1 MLELIS
7 YFNFVLALTISAAYF
22 YQLVYLMYGLVSLRK
37 PWIFVA
43 QKQHR
48 YAVMI
53 SARNEEE
60 VIGELIGSLT
70 SQNYPRELL
79 DSLLG
84 REPGTCTGPAE
95 EEEPDLFGEVS
106 PEEQERA
113 GALYRWIKKH
123 RAQSLED
130 LAGAFPWPLAV
141 LSTLLLELEL
151 GGRIRRNSRNRY
163 SAL

>member
-79 DSLLG
+79 DILCRSRPTAPMIPQARPAG
-84 REPGTCTGPAE
+84 RCHC
-95 EEEPDLFGEVS
+95 L
-106 PEEQERA
+106 
-113 GALYRWIKKH
+113 
-123 RAQSLED
+123 
-130 LAGAFPWPLAV
+130 
-141 LSTLLLELEL
+141 
-151 GGRIRRNSRNRY
+151 
-163 SAL
+163 

>member
-53 SARNEEE
+53 SARNE
-60 VIGELIGSLT
+60 
-70 SQNYPRELL
+70 
-79 DSLLG
+79 
-84 REPGTCTGPAE
+84 
-95 EEEPDLFGEVS
+95 
-106 PEEQERA
+106 
-113 GALYRWIKKH
+113 
-123 RAQSLED
+123 
-130 LAGAFPWPLAV
+130 
-141 LSTLLLELEL
+141 
-151 GGRIRRNSRNRY
+151 
-163 SAL
+163 

>member
-60 VIGELIGSLT
+60 VIGELIGALP
-70 SQNYPRELL
+70 PRTI
-79 DSLLG
+79 
-84 REPGTCTGPAE
+84 PGNCWTPM
-95 EEEPDLFGEVS
+95 S
-106 PEEQERA
+106 
-113 GALYRWIKKH
+113 
-123 RAQSLED
+123 
-130 LAGAFPWPLAV
+130 
-141 LSTLLLELEL
+141 
-151 GGRIRRNSRNRY
+151 
-163 SAL
+163 

>member
-79 DSLLG
+79 DIYVVADN
-84 REPGTCTGPAE
+84 CT
-95 EEEPDLFGEVS
+95 DDT
-106 PEEQERA
+106 A
-113 GALYRWIKKH
+113 GAARRPVPLSMSGLIPFT
-123 RAQSLED
+123 RARAMHWAIS
-130 LAGAFPWPLAV
+130 
-141 LSTLLLELEL
+141 SM
-151 GGRIRRNSRNRY
+151 S
-163 SAL
+163 

>member
-7 YFNFVLALTISAAYF
+7 YFNYVLALTISAAYF

-79 DSLLG
+79 DIYVVADN
-84 REPGTCTGPAE
+84 CT
-95 EEEPDLFGEVS
+95 DDT
-106 PEEQERA
+106 A
-113 GALYRWIKKH
+113 GAARRRHGAW
-123 RAQSLED
+123 RRFC
-130 LAGAFPWPLAV
+130 AG
-141 LSTLLLELEL
+141 S
-151 GGRIRRNSRNRY
+151 GGHSQIPCPRDAPGPSPR
-163 SAL
+163 

>member
-22 YQLVYLMYGLVSLRK
+22 YQLVYLMYGLFSLHK

-70 SQNYPRELL
+70 AQNYPRELL
-79 DSLLG
+79 PSMSGSIPSTRARAMLWA
-84 REPGTCTGPAE
+84 TC
-95 EEEPDLFGEVS
+95 S
-106 PEEQERA
+106 M
-113 GALYRWIKKH
+113 
-123 RAQSLED
+123 S
-130 LAGAFPWPLAV
+130 
-141 LSTLLLELEL
+141 
-151 GGRIRRNSRNRY
+151 
-163 SAL
+163 

>member
-79 DSLLG
+79 DIYVVADN
-84 REPGTCTGPAE
+84 CT
-95 EEEPDLFGEVS
+95 DDT
-106 PEEQERA
+106 A
-113 GALYRWIKKH
+113 GAARR
-123 RAQSLED
+123 RA
-130 LAGAFPWPLAV
+130 PLSMSGLIPFTRARAMHW
-141 LSTLLLELEL
+141 LS
-151 GGRIRRNSRNRY
+151 
-163 SAL
+163 AP

>member
-79 DSLLG
+79 DIYVVADQLH
-84 REPGTCTGPAE
+84 RRYRRRGPPAV
-95 EEEPDLFGEVS
+95 PLSMSGLIPFT
-106 PEEQERA
+106 RA
-113 GALYRWIKKH
+113 
-123 RAQSLED
+123 RAMHWAICSM
-130 LAGAFPWPLAV
+130 
-141 LSTLLLELEL
+141 S
-151 GGRIRRNSRNRY
+151 
-163 SAL
+163 

>member
-60 VIGELIGSLT
+60 VIVDPKRLINLVPSP
-70 SQNYPRELL
+70 SQ
-79 DSLLG
+79 
-84 REPGTCTGPAE
+84 EPVQG
-95 EEEPDLFGEVS
+95 PDLS
-106 PEEQERA
+106 M
-113 GALYRWIKKH
+113 
-123 RAQSLED
+123 
-130 LAGAFPWPLAV
+130 
-141 LSTLLLELEL
+141 
-151 GGRIRRNSRNRY
+151 
-163 SAL
+163 

>member
-79 DSLLG
+79 DIYVVADQLHRRYRG
-84 REPGTCTGPAE
+84 RGPAE
-95 EEEPDLFGEVS
+95 PVPLSMSGLIPFT
-106 PEEQERA
+106 RA
-113 GALYRWIKKH
+113 
-123 RAQSLED
+123 RAMHWAICSM
-130 LAGAFPWPLAV
+130 
-141 LSTLLLELEL
+141 S
-151 GGRIRRNSRNRY
+151 
-163 SAL
+163 

>member
-79 DSLLG
+79 DIYVVADN
-84 REPGTCTGPAE
+84 CT
-95 EEEPDLFGEVS
+95 DDT
-106 PEEQERA
+106 A
-113 GALYRWIKKH
+113 GA
-123 RAQSLED
+123 A
-130 LAGAFPWPLAV
+130 PP
-141 LSTLLLELEL
+141 
-151 GGRIRRNSRNRY
+151 GRRHC
-163 SAL
+163 L

>member
-70 SQNYPRELL
+70 SQNYP
-79 DSLLG
+79 
-84 REPGTCTGPAE
+84 GTAGHLCRSRQ
-95 EEEPDLFGEVS
+95 LHRRYRRRS
-106 PEEQERA
+106 PPA
-113 GALYRWIKKH
+113 GATVYERFDTVHKGKGYALGY
-123 RAQSLED
+123 
-130 LAGAFPWPLAV
+130 
-141 LSTLLLELEL
+141 LLHELKADIGES
-151 GGRIRRNSRNRY
+151 GYDGFFVFDADNIIDPNFVNEVKQGI
-163 SAL
+163 

>member
-22 YQLVYLMYGLVSLRK
+22 YQLVYLMYGLFSLHK

-70 SQNYPRELL
+70 AQNYPRELL
-79 DSLLG
+79 DIYVVADN
-84 REPGTCTGPAE
+84 CT
-95 EEEPDLFGEVS
+95 DDT
-106 PEEQERA
+106 A
-113 GALYRWIKKH
+113 GAAVGPVLPSMNGSIPST
-123 RAQSLED
+123 RARAMLWATCSM
-130 LAGAFPWPLAV
+130 
-141 LSTLLLELEL
+141 S
-151 GGRIRRNSRNRY
+151 
-163 SAL
+163 

>member
-79 DSLLG
+79 DIYVVADN
-84 REPGTCTGPAE
+84 CT
-95 EEEPDLFGEVS
+95 DDT
-106 PEEQERA
+106 A
-113 GALYRWIKKH
+113 GAARRQGRPLRSPWLPSPSAQRQRYRCCRRW
-123 RAQSLED
+123 RSPGL
-130 LAGAFPWPLAV
+130 FP
-141 LSTLLLELEL
+141 S
-151 GGRIRRNSRNRY
+151 
-163 SAL
+163 SARK